1 MTPPTVQ
8 FIPAA
13 GSVAFA
19 SIEGITDVAA
29 GPSGSVDN
37 NPTYSGTSATISSVT
52 IYGTNTFSGMFQI
65 SFANNTERDQFVSDV
80 PDSTNGTTYVYEIS
94 LDSGNT
100 WSTFNNPS
108 GWTWRIVTNALQL
121 RGDFGALP
129 NTGIS
134 ILPAGT
140 MYRISFY

>member
-8 FIPAA
+8 FIPAS

-19 SIEGITDVAA
+19 SIEGITDVGA

-37 NPTYSGTSATISSVT
+37 NPTSAGTSAIISAVT

-65 SFANNTERDQFVSDV
+65 SFSNNTERDQFVSDV

-108 GWTWRIVTNALQL
+108 GWGWRIVTNAVQL
-121 RGDFGALP
+121 RGDFGDLP